1 MAPFWNPN
9 PTASGR
15 SMGIE
20 NRRHSR
26 HDIVLEVRI
35 ETGAGPAVTCWLA
48 DVSQS
53 GARLAVGS
61 AAKLPD
67 EFTLALSADM
77 RRRCHVVWRNGQEV
91 GVKFVTEA
99 PAVDAWGRVMASR
112 KREPLRF
119 AVIKCRQT
127 GRPIETDIRVR
138 NAEELAKLE
147 PVRRFAQC
155 PHCQLAHGWVLADAW
170 VPEQAAP

>member
-1 MAPFWNPN
+1 M
-9 PTASGR
+9 S
-15 SMGIE
+15 IE
-20 NRRHSR
+20 NRKHARY
-26 HDIVLEVRI
+26 DIALEVRI
-35 ETGAGPAVTCWLA
+35 ETGAGPAETCWLA

-67 EFTLALSADM
+67 EFTLGLSPET

-91 GVKFVTEA
+91 GVKFVIEA
-99 PAVDAWGRVMASR
+99 PVLDAWGRVMA
-112 KREPLRF
+112 KRRSERLRF
-119 AVIKCRQT
+119 ALIKCRKT

-155 PHCQLAHGWVLADAW
+155 PHCQLAHGWMLADA
-170 VPEQAAP
+170 